1 MCCREL
7 ESRLHVWIAEPPSDP
22 DSAWI
27 AAAESLLSDDERA
40 RYHRFVRDDDR
51 HAFLAARVLVRRT
64 LSRYADVAPADWA
77 FLENGHGRPEIA
89 NPGAAGLR
97 FNLSH
102 TDGML
107 ALLVHDDADS
117 GVDVERL
124 GRIASVPS
132 VAPAVLATP
141 EHDEL
146 TALPPEQQEAAFYR
160 LWTLKEAFVKATGEG
175 FSVRL
180 KDLWFARSA
189 DGAITIRASESLHLH
204 PTAWTFTVQRP
215 TPHHFL
221 ATACRT
227 GEGQPARAVELLRV
241 SLN

>member
-1 MCCREL
+1 MYCREL
-7 ESRLHVWIAEPPSDP
+7 ESRLQVWITEPPSDP
-22 DSAWI
+22 DPAWT
-27 AAAESLLSDDERA
+27 AAAESLLSDDERVRYRRFA
-40 RYHRFVRDDDR
+40 REDDS

-64 LSRYADVAPADWA
+64 LSRYCDLAPADWT
-77 FLENGHGRPEIA
+77 FRQHRNGRPEIA
-89 NPGAAGLR
+89 NPEAAGLR

-141 EHDEL
+141 EQNEL

-175 FSVRL
+175 FSLRL

-189 DGAITIRASESLHLH
+189 DGAITIRASESLQLD
-204 PTAWTFTVQRP
+204 PGAWTFTVMRP
-215 TPHHFL
+215 TPQHFL
-221 ATACRT
+221 ATACRS
-227 GEGQPARAVELLRV
+227 GEGRPPREVELLRV